1 MLTSAGLND
10 NKLGCWFELEALDIF
25 GCIPEGVK
33 NTPELLFATNV
44 GRITPLFGGLTM
56 PLFPLF
62 RIFVFAKIFAARR
75 LFTNGILQFVD
86 EEGWFGT

>member
-10 NKLGCWFELEALDIF
+10 NKLGCWFELEALEIL
-25 GCIPEGVK
+25 GCIPDGVK
-33 NTPELLFATNV
+33 NTLELLFVINV

-56 PLFPLF
+56 LLFPLF
-62 RIFVFAKIFAARR
+62 RIFVFARIFAARR
-75 LFTNGILQFVD
+75 LFTNGILQLVD